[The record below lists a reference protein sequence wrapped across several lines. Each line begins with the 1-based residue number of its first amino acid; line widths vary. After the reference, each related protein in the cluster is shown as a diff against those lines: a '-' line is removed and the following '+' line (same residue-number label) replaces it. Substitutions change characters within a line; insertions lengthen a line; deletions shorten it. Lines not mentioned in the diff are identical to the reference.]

1 MRCRQ
6 EPDYIHD
13 LGPSIGK
20 LRRAESDNSESI
32 IGSLLPSQGGT
43 ARTDAE
49 IEALAREL
57 VGNSAWNLPGE
68 AHE

>member
-43 ARTDAE
+43 ASR
-49 IEALAREL
+49 EAGASS
-57 VGNSAWNLPGE
+57 GGD
-68 AHE
+68 H